1 MLTLLSLRLMDSVW
15 KAAGLDYG
23 IIPYR
28 CLSTGPLLGLI
39 QVVVNADTLGRIQAT
54 KGFIMGAW
62 REDSLYA
69 WLDEKSDK
77 NDEYVISFISLLLR
91 TFYLV
96 KFQKINWTWLVLVG
110 R

>member
-39 QVVVNADTLGRIQAT
+39 QVVVNADTLGKVQAS
-54 KGFIMGAW
+54 KGYIMGAW
-62 REDSLYA
+62 KEESLHK

-77 NDEYVISFISLLLR
+77 NEE
-91 TFYLV
+91 LV
-96 KFQKINWTWLVLVG
+96 
-110 R
+110 